1 MKLLK
6 FRTIFS
12 KLLYYSKIENIDEFT
27 ALFDDD
33 DMNLENQAQKE
44 V

>member
-33 DMNLENQAQKE
+33 MNLENQEQKE